1 MDDEDEA
8 ALRAAIAMS
17 LEIPSPAPPT
27 DPAPSTATDPA
38 GELLPGSVV
47 GEVLRAAWGS
57 ERPSSPEVLEVIR
70 RWLQGF
76 VFRPDEP
83 TALVQ
88 GSGGPCAII
97 ASAQG
102 HLLKHLIYG
111 GGAWQDG
118 NWRTPQDIDGALS
131 TALAEIVLK
140 CAQADRAAPAR
151 PVLVRSASPFTTIE
165 AFHANLTATAYGSA
179 AEVEAMIRRNIGWFH
194 SERGVLLL
202 LYSCVATRGTAQITE
217 DLGLDVEPLVVL
229 PFGHSNQSLIN
240 LMLTG
245 IATPHV
251 HDGIKDV
258 GMPLKGILTQPDIGF
273 LTVMES
279 LRYIQVGQY
288 LKNPRFPIWLVGSE
302 THITC
307 LFSLDDRLVQGEGPV
322 TKAKRVFGEFDSAGG
337 GFVMAAV
344 LPEIMRTLGI
354 AKTPQ
359 EMQMLTMQMGGDLIL
374 LPSFLAALYPGLAE
388 SDVPSEFVVYHYNG
402 IASPGG
408 LVRYARGVC
417 KSKAPNDFGTR
428 PILQV
433 LRTKWSPLSV
443 EFERDITI

>member
-1 MDDEDEA
+1 MDDDDET

-17 LEIPSPAPPT
+17 LEVPSPT
-27 DPAPSTATDPA
+27 DSAPSTAAEPA
-38 GELLPGSVV
+38 GEQLPGSVV
-47 GEVLRAAWGS
+47 GEVLRAAWGDRS
-57 ERPSSPEVLEVIR
+57 ARPEVLEVIR

-97 ASAQG
+97 AAAQG
-102 HLLKHLIYG
+102 HLLKNLIYG
-111 GGAWQDG
+111 VEVRQGGD
-118 NWRTPQDIDGALS
+118 WRTPQDIDA
-131 TALAEIVLK
+131 ALAVALTEILVK
-140 CAQADRAAPAR
+140 CAREDRDGTDR
-151 PVLVRSASPFTTIE
+151 PVLVLPVGPVTTIE
-165 AFHANLTATAYGSA
+165 AFHANLAATAYGSA
-179 AEVEAMIRRNIGWFH
+179 AEAQATIASNIGLFH
-194 SERGVLLL
+194 SEHGVLLF
-202 LYSCVATRGTAQITE
+202 LYSCVATRGIAQIAE

-229 PFGHSNQSLIN
+229 PFGHANQSLIN

-251 HDGIKDV
+251 HDGVKDV
-258 GMPLKGILTQPDIGF
+258 GMALKGVLRQPDVGY

-288 LKNPRFPIWLVGSE
+288 LKNPKFPIWLVGSE

-307 LFSLDDRLVQGEGPV
+307 LFSLDTRLVQGEGPV
-322 TKAKRVFGEFDSAGG
+322 TKAKRVFNEFDGSGG
-337 GFVMAAV
+337 GFVMADV
-344 LPEIMRTLGI
+344 LPEILRNLGI

-359 EMQMLTMQMGGDLIL
+359 EMNTLTMQMGGDIIL
-374 LPSFLAALYPGLAE
+374 LSSFLKTIFPGQTD
-388 SDVPSEFVVYHYNG
+388 SDIPSEFVVYHYNG
-402 IASPGG
+402 IAPPGG

-417 KSKAPNDFGTR
+417 KSEAPKDFGAR

-433 LRTKWSPLSV
+433 LRTKWSPLSI